1 MLDATPEPSNQ
12 AAGQCQ
18 IFLDIYPSS
27 EFSSDKNPNLPSIFA
42 IGIASLFLGMS
53 IVFFTYDRFIQY
65 RNEKVVSAAARSNSL
80 VSSLFPSNVRARLLA
95 EKGTEDDKNKGRND
109 PNRSTLKGF
118 LAGETQQDTEMQDAD
133 VYKSKPIADLFPE
146 TTVMFGDIVGK

>member
-1 MLDATPEPSNQ
+1 MYPSVEYDGGSVSKSTT
-12 AAGQCQ
+12 AIMYTTAILLSFVVMAI
-18 IFLDIYPSS
+18 IFLI
-27 EFSSDKNPNLPSIFA
+27 
-42 IGIASLFLGMS
+42 
-53 IVFFTYDRFIQY
+53 YDRFVRS
-65 RNEKVVSAAARSNSL
+65 RNEKVVIAAARSNAI

-95 EKGTEDDKNKGRND
+95 EKGTDEDNTGKGKGRND

-146 TTVMFGDIVGK
+146 TTVMFGDIVGTYAWLLTIGPVGSHERY